1 MMIMVAAV
9 VSKWLCSLSGELL
22 DVLVGP
28 PHWLSVVIMASS
40 KSNSTDRGATIPKKQ
55 QKATHFV
62 VTTSVLCSW
71 MSWAYFCCCSS
82 WHCELHLNSGT
93 QGMKWKICVSVFEA
107 FVWSKDR
114 DIGQKETEARLKGL
128 KIKFVFVCQSVV
140 VLFAWLV
147 SPRISNLEC

>member
-1 MMIMVAAV
+1 MLWEKLRGKLRMCPHSHTLTHTHTRTLIKLMLRLHCVDAVTVACRWSYMDLMMIMVAAV

-62 VTTSVLCSW
+62 VTTSVLCSS

-93 QGMKWKICVSVFEA
+93 Q
-107 FVWSKDR
+107 
-114 DIGQKETEARLKGL
+114 
-128 KIKFVFVCQSVV
+128 
-140 VLFAWLV
+140 
-147 SPRISNLEC
+147 